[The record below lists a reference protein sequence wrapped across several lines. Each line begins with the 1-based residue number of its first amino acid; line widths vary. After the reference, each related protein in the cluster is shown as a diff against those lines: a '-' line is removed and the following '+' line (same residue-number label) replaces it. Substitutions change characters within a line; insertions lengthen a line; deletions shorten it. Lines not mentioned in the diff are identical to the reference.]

1 MQTLEDLEKTKM
13 DLHISAFEFRIKEL
27 ADRLECICVTAD
39 RAKAEQLKEDEICKF
54 VSSIIVKASA

>member
-1 MQTLEDLEKTKM
+1 M

-27 ADRLECICVTAD
+27 ADRLERICVKAD
-39 RAKAEQLKEDEICKF
+39 RANTLQRKEDEICDF